1 MPTAPTVP
9 SASSASSAS
18 AAPVSGNAAGKQPV
32 RQKKVARKATEPA
45 LFDAGVLHS
54 CVVCCTD
61 RHTVEAL
68 KYGVFCHD
76 VHYTCGDCVRKLV
89 KDSLVRE
96 PEALDAP
103 EKAEQRYHV
112 KCMSTSECCGVF
124 DMRSLARVLSCSEMD
139 EYVTRTV
146 QLGVH
151 LQLPDAAR
159 EFAASTAACNAAP
172 VSRSAEQEMETVRAA
187 FRRRDGTFRDQGGDR
202 VKQCKRC
209 GFGPRLHSRCDDVF
223 VHHGD
228 RVYNRHG
235 EIVFSQDMTCSH
247 CGFLNRDRWPLWPD
261 WTGER
266 VLGTMPP
273 LTDSERTELA
283 RSTRTWC
290 PLARRETDGS
300 GDESELSGEE
310 DGEDEAEEDVT
321 DPEDE
326 GEEFVDNEEDDD
338 MFPLESGEDAS
349 DVEPEEE
356 DVLVAGELR
365 RAFARE
371 VAPTRG
377 APAAVWRAA
386 AVRRV
391 AQQRNLWRELE
402 QVTAMGFE
410 LHPAWAAVQ
419 VAARHHHIRAHRVS
433 AAVARLFAQQ

>member
-1 MPTAPTVP
+1 
-9 SASSASSAS
+9 
-18 AAPVSGNAAGKQPV
+18 
-32 RQKKVARKATEPA
+32 
-45 LFDAGVLHS
+45 
-54 CVVCCTD
+54 CCAD

-89 KDSLVRE
+89 KGSLVRE

-273 LTDSERTELA
+273 LTDSERTQLA

-300 GDESELSGEE
+300 ADESESSGEE
-310 DGEDEAEEDVT
+310 NEG
-321 DPEDE
+321 E
-326 GEEFVDNEEDDD
+326 GEEEDATDLEDDD
-338 MFPLESGEDAS
+338 MFPESGEDAS
-349 DVEPEEE
+349 DMEPEEE
-356 DVLVAGELR
+356 DAQVAGELR

-371 VAPTRG
+371 VAPTRAAARQRLTAG
-377 APAAVWRAA
+377 AAAWEVA

-391 AQQRNLWRELE
+391 AEQRNLWRELE
-402 QVTAMGFE
+402 QVRAMGFE
-410 LHPAWAAVQ
+410 LHAAWAAVQ

>member
-1 MPTAPTVP
+1 M
-9 SASSASSAS
+9 
-18 AAPVSGNAAGKQPV
+18 APVSGNAAGKQPV
-32 RQKKVARKATEPA
+32 RQKKVARKATEPTPS
-45 LFDAGVLHS
+45 DTGVLHS
-54 CVVCCTD
+54 CVVCCAD

-89 KDSLVRE
+89 KESLVRE

-103 EKAEQRYHV
+103 EKAEQRYHI

-273 LTDSERTELA
+273 LTDSERTQLA
-283 RSTRTWC
+283 RSTGTWC

-300 GDESELSGEE
+300 ADESESSGEE
-310 DGEDEAEEDVT
+310 NEGEAEEEDQT
-321 DPEDE
+321 DLEDE
-326 GEEFVDNEEDDD
+326 GEEFSDNEEDDN
-338 MFPLESGEDAS
+338 MFNESGEDAS
-349 DVEPEEE
+349 DMEPEEE
-356 DVLVAGELR
+356 DAQVAGELR

-371 VAPTRG
+371 VAPTRAARVAARTAG
-377 APAAVWRAA
+377 AAAREVA
-386 AVRRV
+386 AVRVRTE
-391 AQQRNLWRELE
+391 ANRANLWRELE
-402 QVTAMGFE
+402 QVRAMGFE
-410 LHPAWAAVQ
+410 LHAAWAAVQ